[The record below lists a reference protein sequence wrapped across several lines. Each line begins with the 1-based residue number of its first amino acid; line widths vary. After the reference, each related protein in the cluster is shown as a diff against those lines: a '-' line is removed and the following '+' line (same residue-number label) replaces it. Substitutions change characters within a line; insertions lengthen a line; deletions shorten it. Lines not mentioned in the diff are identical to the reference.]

1 LSIQTEQHKCEQMPE
16 YTHVL
21 RHRIDGRYTE
31 WEASF
36 SATSRE
42 GYMSG
47 TMYVRYCPWCGK
59 ELPDER
65 P

>member
-1 LSIQTEQHKCEQMPE
+1 MSIQTEQHKCEQMPE

-42 GYMSG
+42 GYMSS
-47 TMYVRYCPWCGK
+47 TMYVRYCPWCG
-59 ELPDER
+59 EALDDGR
-65 P
+65 